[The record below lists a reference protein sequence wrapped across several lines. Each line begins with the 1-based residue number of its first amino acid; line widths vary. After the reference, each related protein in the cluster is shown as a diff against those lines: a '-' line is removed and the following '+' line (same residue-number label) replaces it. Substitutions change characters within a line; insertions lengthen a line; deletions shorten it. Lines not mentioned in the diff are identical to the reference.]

1 VTSFLAVLFNVMMS
15 FKFRHLC
22 GLLQSLDDN
31 RIKKKA
37 TSARG
42 KNADIPIIN
51 SWFNKHVAR
60 IPRHGAAAVAFLS
73 CLFPERRADRAYNI
87 QEKRL
92 EKIIGRIL
100 MLGTSRLTHLSS
112 WRTPNGADFA
122 QTVQNVMSEAEFPR
136 PGPEHEVTL
145 EEIDVLFDR
154 IAAVYSGS
162 SPELRIRITDPI
174 AAHEALASLFC
185 RLQSNEAK
193 WLIRMFL
200 KRYTPVELPERL
212 IMRQFHFL
220 LPEIL
225 SLQNCLTAATRCLDE
240 LSISRLCRRPQHEEH
255 ERAIRLEAAPYLK
268 PQVGTMIQRSSY
280 YKARSI
286 KHCCD
291 MVSRRRISVERK
303 YDGEYCQVHIDI
315 SKGKECIKIFSKS
328 GKDSTADRVR
338 LHGAIAN
345 ALKLGKKD
353 CTVKKQCILEGE
365 LLIWHEKEQRILP
378 FEKIRKHVTRNGRFL
393 GNNQDSPR
401 DLNEKVMIMFYDLLL
416 YDDLVCVNESLEQR
430 RSRLRSLVRRVQ
442 GQAELGYREKI
453 NFASSDAK
461 SMIRRAFAKGISRGW
476 EGFVLKGCDD
486 PYFSLAGSPPCIK
499 LKKDYIT
506 GLGDMADLAV
516 IGGRR
521 EARDEQA
528 LNIGRLSW
536 TTFHLGCLDNRDEVH
551 RFSAKPRFRFVGVV
565 SHANKTLSPDRT
577 RLLNDLGEFE
587 RLPYA
592 SCRAEME
599 VISDQNIDPPTEL
612 FKNPFVVEVVGGGFE
627 RPANVTYH
635 CLRFP
640 RITKIHED
648 RSWSDIMSFDQ
659 LQELA
664 NNELTMAA
672 NEDSQA
678 DREWIEKLIGADPR
692 PRSVPENSVNSSA
705 CRDSDSDITVSA
717 TLSGRRSP
725 ISPLLVRIETQ
736 EMAEQERDER
746 DLLSSVEQSS
756 NLSPAIATTSLKR
769 KSERQEQITT
779 ANTSP
784 KRLRLSGQ
792 HTITDVSN
800 GSGYE
805 TSQVL
810 LHRPQPRRPLLEIQN
825 PSGTPDSS
833 SIASQSVP
841 ELSSDRRQYNPKQ
854 RFSPLSKAKG
864 TPAVS
869 TLQGEIPTSLPSTKG
884 GTTIAQSPLSTPPT
898 SSADEGQNGST
909 GNMAHGG
916 SKNPIVLPPR
926 QVREQQNLRVAGP
939 HGSPR
944 DEQQRKSVLSVGIL
958 QGSSSMIFLCPAIAR
973 RISTEQHDFTS
984 NFATVKAS
992 FTFSREVFLE
1002 RVRRTLNMS
1011 HIAIIHVTSTRKT
1024 GHEVAAFHRCI
1035 SRQLRDDRLMGE
1047 GNLLFFDWKFLH
1059 HLGSNELSIST
1070 YKPHFGG
1077 CLAWKSGS
1085 DACGKRSWELR
1096 DIWNWKDVMDLVEC
1110 MYEQSSTA

>member
-22 GLLQSLDDN
+22 DLLQSLDDN

-37 TSARG
+37 TNARG

-51 SWFNKHVAR
+51 SWFNKHAAQ

-73 CLFPERRADRAYNI
+73 CLFPERRADRVYNI

-92 EKIIGRIL
+92 EKILGRIL
-100 MLGTSRLTHLSS
+100 MLGTTRLAHLSS
-112 WRTPNGADFA
+112 WRIPSGADFA

-136 PGPEHEVTL
+136 PRPEHEVTL

-154 IAAVYSGS
+154 IAAVYGGS

-174 AAHEALASLFC
+174 AADEALASLFC

-200 KRYTPVELPERL
+200 KQYTPVELPERL

-225 SLQNCLTAATRCLDE
+225 RLQNCLIAAIRCLDE

-255 ERAIRLEAAPYLK
+255 ERAVRLEAAPYLK

-280 YKARSI
+280 HKARSI

-291 MVSRRRISVERK
+291 MASRRRISVERK

-328 GKDSTADRVR
+328 GKDSTDDRIC

-393 GNNQDSPR
+393 GNDQDSPR

-416 YDDLVCVNESLEQR
+416 YDDLVCLNESLEQR
-430 RSRLRSLVRRVQ
+430 RSRLHSLVRRVQ

-453 NFASSDAK
+453 NFASSNAK
-461 SMIRRAFAKGISRGW
+461 SMIRRTFAKGISSGW

-486 PYFSLAGSPPCIK
+486 PYFSLAGLPPCIK

-536 TTFHLGCLDNRDEVH
+536 TTFHLGCLENRDDVH
-551 RFSAKPRFRFVGVV
+551 RFSAKPKFRFVGVV
-565 SHANKTLSPDRT
+565 SHAKKTLSRDRT

-599 VISDQNIDPPTEL
+599 VMSDQKIDPPTEL

-627 RPANVTYH
+627 KPANVTYH

-664 NNELTMAA
+664 NNALTMAA
-672 NEDSQA
+672 NEDSQT

-692 PRSVPENSVNSSA
+692 PRFVPENSVNSSA
-705 CRDSDSDITVSA
+705 CRDLSSAATASA

-725 ISPLLVRIETQ
+725 ISPLPVHIDTQ
-736 EMAEQERDER
+736 AMAEQERNER

-756 NLSPAIATTSLKR
+756 NLSPAIATTFLKR
-769 KSERQEQITT
+769 KSERQEQTTT

-784 KRLRLSGQ
+784 KRIKLSGQ
-792 HTITDVSN
+792 HTITDGSN
-800 GSGYE
+800 SSGYK
-805 TSQVL
+805 TSHVP
-810 LHRPQPRRPLLEIQN
+810 LHRSQPRRPLLEIQN
-825 PSGTPDSS
+825 PSGSPDSS
-833 SIASQSVP
+833 SVASQSVP
-841 ELSSDRRQYNPKQ
+841 ELSSDRRQYNLKQ

-864 TPAVS
+864 SPAVPI
-869 TLQGEIPTSLPSTKG
+869 LQGEVPTSLPSTKG
-884 GTTIAQSPLSTPPT
+884 RTVLAQAPLPTRQT
-898 SSADEGQNGST
+898 SSTDEGQNGST
-909 GNMAHGG
+909 RNMAHRR
-916 SKNPIVLPPR
+916 SKNPIALPPR
-926 QVREQQNLRVAGP
+926 QVREQQDLRVSGP
-939 HGSPR
+939 HASPR
-944 DEQQRKSVLSVGIL
+944 DEQQRKLVLSVGVL
-958 QGSSSMIFLCPAIAR
+958 QGPSSMIFLCPAIAG
-973 RISTEQHDFTS
+973 RISTEQHDVIS
-984 NFATVKAS
+984 SFASAKAS

-1002 RVRRTLNMS
+1002 MVQRTHNMS
-1011 HIAIIHVTSTRKT
+1011 HVAIINAASTRET

-1035 SRQLRDDRLMGE
+1035 SRKLRDDHLVGQGR
-1047 GNLLFFDWKFLH
+1047 LLFFDWKFLQY
-1059 HLGSNELSIST
+1059 LGSNELSIST
-1070 YKPHFGG
+1070 YKPHFSG

-1085 DACGKRSWELR
+1085 DARGKRNWELR

-1110 MYEQSSTA
+1110 IHEQSITA